1 MNSNITHDLAVPL
14 NQEDKAKRAF
24 VSALRVHVLQH
35 MSNSMKSRYED
46 YVKPKAK
53 KRGNACETPEQIHK
67 ALKSDFVFKAYSS
80 ARTTAQEMVFDVVSD
95 SVDREFETLKAN
107 VKPVAKKGSL
117 TLDDTVEI
125 PKSVSEIDVHLA
137 PGSYHAEYAEED
149 FATGA
154 VYDNAIEVFSFGQF
168 GKGSDDIYAIKK
180 IQPLCDVL
188 IVATILDDTTRSPL
202 AGASVSLYDAEGNRV
217 VSKMSDDKGIAEFI
231 VECEQSSELEAIL
244 DGYDSKKVVLPGSNE
259 EEVSVQISLDP
270 LEKLIVEDRIELN
283 PIYFDFDKSN
293 IKTQAA
299 FELDKLVQ
307 IMNKYPEMVVLVNSY
322 TDNRGPASYNDG
334 LSSRRAKSTVQYIV
348 SKGIDE
354 ARISGNGKGEND
366 PKVDC
371 GAKCTEDEHQLNRR
385 SEFIIVSGGPKA

>member
-154 VYDNAIEVFSFGQF
+154 VYDNAIEVSSFGQF
-168 GKGSDDIYAIKK
+168 GKDSDDIGMTLSNYVRLKFPEFKPAK
-180 IQPLCDVL
+180 
-188 IVATILDDTTRSPL
+188 ILD
-202 AGASVSLYDAEGNRV
+202 AGCTIGHNTLPWAQTFPDAEVTAIDVAAPVLRYGHARAESMGVPVHFRQMDATAMKFEDNTFDVVFSSMFLHELPLKDIQTYLKEAHRV
-217 VSKMSDDKGIAEFI
+217 LKPGGLLWQMELPPMNQMPAYDNFYLNWDTYYNNEPFYGTFRRQDYRKLLTDAGFGADEFM
-231 VECEQSSELEAIL
+231 EATMPRYTFV
-244 DGYDSKKVVLPGSNE
+244 GE
-259 EEVSVQISLDP
+259 EAYKEALSGDNTFDTLTGRMDP
-270 LEKLIVEDRIELN
+270 
-283 PIYFDFDKSN
+283 
-293 IKTQAA
+293 
-299 FELDKLVQ
+299 
-307 IMNKYPEMVVLVNSY
+307 
-322 TDNRGPASYNDG
+322 
-334 LSSRRAKSTVQYIV
+334 
-348 SKGIDE
+348 
-354 ARISGNGKGEND
+354 NGTRWYGF
-366 PKVDC
+366 
-371 GAKCTEDEHQLNRR
+371 GAWKR
-385 SEFIIVSGGPKA
+385 

>member
-46 YVKPKAK
+46 YVKPEAK

-95 SVDREFETLKAN
+95 SVDREFETLKAKAN
-107 VKPVAKKGSL
+107 PVAKKGSL

-168 GKGSDDIYAIKK
+168 GKDSNDIGMTLSNYVRLKFPEFKPAK
-180 IQPLCDVL
+180 
-188 IVATILDDTTRSPL
+188 ILD
-202 AGASVSLYDAEGNRV
+202 AGCTIGHNTLPWAQTFPDAEVTAIDVAAPVLRYGHARAESMGVPVHFRQMDATAMKFEDNTFDVVFSSMFLHELPLKDIQTYLKEAHRV
-217 VSKMSDDKGIAEFI
+217 LKPGGLLWQMELPPMNQMPAYDNFYLNWDTYYNNEPFYGTFRRQDYRKLLTDAGFGADEFM
-231 VECEQSSELEAIL
+231 EATMPRYTFVGEEAYKEAL
-244 DGYDSKKVVLPGSNE
+244 SGDNTFDSLTGRM
-259 EEVSVQISLDP
+259 DP
-270 LEKLIVEDRIELN
+270 
-283 PIYFDFDKSN
+283 
-293 IKTQAA
+293 
-299 FELDKLVQ
+299 
-307 IMNKYPEMVVLVNSY
+307 
-322 TDNRGPASYNDG
+322 
-334 LSSRRAKSTVQYIV
+334 
-348 SKGIDE
+348 
-354 ARISGNGKGEND
+354 NGTRWYGF
-366 PKVDC
+366 
-371 GAKCTEDEHQLNRR
+371 GAWKR
-385 SEFIIVSGGPKA
+385 

>member
-46 YVKPKAK
+46 YVKPEAK

-95 SVDREFETLKAN
+95 SVDREFETLKAKAN
-107 VKPVAKKGSL
+107 PVAKKGSL

-168 GKGSDDIYAIKK
+168 GKDSNDIGMTLSNYVRLKFPEFKPAK
-180 IQPLCDVL
+180 
-188 IVATILDDTTRSPL
+188 ILD
-202 AGASVSLYDAEGNRV
+202 AGCTIGHNTLPWAQTFPDAEVTAIDVAAPVLRYGHARAESMGVPVHFRQMDATAMKFEDNTFDVVFSSMFLHELPLKDIHAYLKEAYRV
-217 VSKMSDDKGIAEFI
+217 LKPGGLLWQMELPPMNQMPAYDNFYLNWDTYYNNEPFYGTFRRQDYRKLLTDAGFGAEEFM
-231 VECEQSSELEAIL
+231 EATMPRYTFV
-244 DGYDSKKVVLPGSNE
+244 GE
-259 EEVSVQISLDP
+259 EAYKE
-270 LEKLIVEDRIELN
+270 
-283 PIYFDFDKSN
+283 
-293 IKTQAA
+293 A
-299 FELDKLVQ
+299 
-307 IMNKYPEMVVLVNSY
+307 
-322 TDNRGPASYNDG
+322 
-334 LSSRRAKSTVQYIV
+334 LS
-348 SKGIDE
+348 
-354 ARISGNGKGEND
+354 GENTFDTLTGRMD
-366 PKVDC
+366 PKGTRWYGF
-371 GAKCTEDEHQLNRR
+371 GAWK
-385 SEFIIVSGGPKA
+385 K